1 MTPETLIADGT
12 HLIENSQL
20 WNSLIAL
27 GAALVLTLLIKSL
40 LHFLIVRL
48 QRLADRTHSDWDD
61 IFLHALGGTKVWVI
75 FVWLCA
81 IAVPLLKFHPSVNIS
96 ARHIAVVATAIQI
109 VIWGVRAVGKWRD
122 CFLERRMGNDTSSVA
137 AIGLLGT
144 FLQAFLVVV
153 VMLLGLS
160 NLGIDV
166 GALIAGLGIG
176 GIAIALAAQNVLGDL
191 LASLSIVLDKPF
203 VVGDAITVGDKN
215 GTVEHIGVKT
225 TRVRAL
231 SGEQLVFSNKSL
243 LESQIQNFK
252 RMQERRA
259 VIKIGV
265 TYSTPQEK
273 LKAIPGWMRGFIESD
288 SMLRFDRCHLSGLGA
303 SSIDYELVFKVLSSD
318 YNNFMN
324 SQQDFLLKLN
334 EKFAAEKVEFAFPS
348 TSVYIEKGAPEA
360 AVRIPAAPMA
370 NA

>member
-1 MTPETLIADGT
+1 M
-12 HLIENSQL
+12 
-20 WNSLIAL
+20 AL
-27 GAALVLTLLIKSL
+27 GAAVVLTLVLKSV
-40 LHFLIVRL
+40 LHFLIARL
-48 QRLADRTHSDWDD
+48 QRLADHTHSDWDD
-61 IFLHALGGTKVWVI
+61 ILLHALAGTKMWVI

-81 IAVPLLKFHPSVNIS
+81 VAVPLLKFHPSVNTTS
-96 ARHIAVVATAIQI
+96 RQIAVVATAMQI
-109 VIWGVRAVGKWRD
+109 VIWGLRAIGKWRD

-153 VMLLGLS
+153 VILLGLS

-203 VVGDAITVGDKN
+203 VVGDAISVGDKN

-252 RMQERRA
+252 RMEERRA

-265 TYSTPQEK
+265 TYSTAQDK
-273 LKAIPGWMRGFIESD
+273 LKAIPGWIKGFINAD
-288 SMLRFDRCHLSGLGA
+288 QHLRFDRCHLSGLGA
-303 SSIDYELVFKVLSSD
+303 SSIDFELVFKVLSSD
-318 YNNFMN
+318 YNIFMD
-324 SQQDFLLKLN
+324 SQQAFLLNLN

-348 TSVYIEKGAPEA
+348 TSVYIEKGMPEA
-360 AVRIPAAPMA
+360 ATQTPAAPFV